1 MWRLFICAAFFVPTI
16 VLTSFFFSSPQLFS
30 FCPSIIKITGKYR
43 GTTDSSTECLG
54 CKPGY
59 AASMAGQPFCLD
71 CDAGK
76 YESNSNSIECINCV
90 SGTYEPDKRA
100 TKPCKRCLNEEEVP
114 NDQKSGCVGR
124 PEDPNAAIA
133 ILTSMNVT
141 SSDGKVIELIYTLMR
156 TVKATSKTTVEE
168 GDRLELQVC
177 FFCLFL
183 SVPFIVYSIHH
194 MCSSST
200 IYSPFLSRV

>member
-1 MWRLFICAAFFVPTI
+1 
-16 VLTSFFFSSPQLFS
+16 
-30 FCPSIIKITGKYR
+30 
-43 GTTDSSTECLG
+43 
-54 CKPGY
+54 
-59 AASMAGQPFCLD
+59 MAGQPFCLD

-200 IYSPFLSRV
+200 IYSPFLSCV